1 MNISELI
8 IKLLSRINSLDI
20 SVTWHFFAFILLLV
34 YRKQIANLLTRLI
47 KGKVGSFSFEA
58 TPPKQEKVIIENN
71 NKNPLIQMM
80 KDDPENAYHEIL
92 KLYKDYFYERS
103 FNIIYG
109 TQINLL
115 DHLDKKPD
123 KSEKYNFIF
132 IKFYFKHLG
141 KKPKTKKPYNQYLD
155 FLEINKFIEILNA
168 NKTNNEKILKITPS
182 GIKFLSYI
190 KTHYP
195 ERYKHRPF

>member
-1 MNISELI
+1 MKIEEIILQCLRVVLNWPLVAIIPIFLFKKQISDF
-8 IKLLSRINSLDI
+8 LSRLIRGKIGNL
-20 SVTWHFFAFILLLV
+20 SV
-34 YRKQIANLLTRLI
+34 
-47 KGKVGSFSFEA
+47 EA

-92 KLYKDYFYERS
+92 KLYEDYFYERS

-141 KKPKTKKPYNQYLD
+141 RKPKTKKPYNQYLD

-182 GIKFLSYI
+182 GIKYLSYI

-195 ERYKHRPF
+195 ERYKNKPF

>member
-1 MNISELI
+1 MKNEEIILQCLQIVFDWPLVAIISIFL
-8 IKLLSRINSLDI
+8 
-20 SVTWHFFAFILLLV
+20 F
-34 YRKQIANLLTRLI
+34 RKQISDFVSRLI
-47 KGKVGSFSFEA
+47 RGKIGIFSAEA
-58 TPPKQEKVIIENN
+58 TPPKQEKVIVENN
-71 NKNPLIQMM
+71 EKNPLIQMM

-92 KLYKDYFYERS
+92 KLYEDYFYERS

-115 DHLDKKPD
+115 DHLNKKPD

-132 IKFYFKHLG
+132 VKFYCKHLG
-141 KKPKTKKPYNQYLD
+141 KKPKITKPYNQYLD

-168 NKTNNEKILKITPS
+168 DKTNNEKILKITPS

-190 KTHYP
+190 KAHYP
-195 ERYKHRPF
+195 ERYKNKPF

>member
-1 MNISELI
+1 MKIEEIILKCLQAVFNWPLVVIISIFLFKKQI
-8 IKLLSRINSLDI
+8 SDFLSR
-20 SVTWHFFAFILLLV
+20 FI
-34 YRKQIANLLTRLI
+34 R
-47 KGKVGSFSFEA
+47 GKFGNFYVEA

-71 NKNPLIQMM
+71 KKNPLIQMM

-92 KLYKDYFYERS
+92 KLYEDYFYEKC
-103 FNIIYG
+103 FNTIYG

-115 DHLDKKPD
+115 DHLSKKPD

-141 KKPKTKKPYNQYLD
+141 RKPKTEKPYNQYLD

-168 NKTNNEKILKITPS
+168 DKTNNEKILKITPP
-182 GIKFLSYI
+182 GIEFLSYI

-195 ERYKHRPF
+195 ERYRNKPF

>member
-1 MNISELI
+1 MKIEEIILQCLRVVLNWPLVAIISIFLFKKQI
-8 IKLLSRINSLDI
+8 SDFLSRLIRGKIGNL
-20 SVTWHFFAFILLLV
+20 SV
-34 YRKQIANLLTRLI
+34 
-47 KGKVGSFSFEA
+47 EA

-92 KLYKDYFYERS
+92 KLYEDYFYERS

-115 DHLDKKPD
+115 DHLDKKPY

-141 KKPKTKKPYNQYLD
+141 RKPKTKKPYNQYLD

-195 ERYKHRPF
+195 ERYKNKPF